1 MKKVIGKVRLC
12 PNTPAWS
19 NMELN
24 IFLSKSK
31 RKECNVFEG
40 CDMSII
46 MKAVESGMI
55 EFKEVKEVKEVKE
68 AAPAPKASKK
78 KTSEIVQEAKKKAKA
93 KKEEVKVDV
102 EVKDVKPEEPK
113 GE

>member
-24 IFLSKSK
+24 IFLSKSR
-31 RKECNVFEG
+31 RKECDVFEG

-55 EFKEVKEVKEVKE
+55 EFKEVKEV
-68 AAPAPKASKK
+68 APAPKANKK
-78 KTSEIVQEAKKKAKA
+78 KTSDIVQEAKRKAKA

>member
-31 RKECNVFEG
+31 RKECDVFEG

-55 EFKEVKEVKEVKE
+55 EFKEVKEV
-68 AAPAPKASKK
+68 APAPKAAKK
-78 KTSEIVQEAKKKAKA
+78 KTSDIVQEAKKKAKA

>member
-24 IFLSKSK
+24 IFLSKSR
-31 RKECNVFEG
+31 RKECDVFEG

-55 EFKEVKEVKEVKE
+55 EFKEVKE
-68 AAPAPKASKK
+68 AAPAPKANKK
-78 KTSEIVQEAKKKAKA
+78 KTSDIVQEAKRKAKA

>member
-55 EFKEVKEVKEVKE
+55 EFKEVKEVKE

>member
-24 IFLSKSK
+24 IFLSKSR

-55 EFKEVKEVKEVKE
+55 EFKEVKQVKE
-68 AAPAPKASKK
+68 AAPAPKVTKK
-78 KTSEIVQEAKKKAKA
+78 KTSDIVQEAKKKAKA